1 MTPCGALANR
11 LQVLTGMNVLQ
22 RCQKYLREH
31 RINYSH
37 SIHPPAYTARET
49 ASAEQ
54 MPTHSMAKTVVYQ
67 GDNGPGMLVLPAD
80 SVVSF
85 GEVLRLLGLKE
96 VRLATEEELTRL
108 FPGSEVGAMPPFG
121 NLYNVPVLVD
131 EALARDPVILFN
143 AGSHQRTMTITYTDF
158 AKLVQPAVGK
168 FAKTPVV
175 V

>member
-1 MTPCGALANR
+1 
-11 LQVLTGMNVLQ
+11 MNVLQ

-54 MPTHSMAKTVVYQ
+54 MPAHSMAKTVVYQ

-85 GEVLRLLGLKE
+85 GEVLRLLGLTE

-121 NLYNVPVLVD
+121 NLFDMPVLLD
-131 EALARDPVILFN
+131 EQLAEAEFMAFN
-143 AGSHQRTMTITYTDF
+143 AGTHRDVIHMKVSDF
-158 AKLVQPAVGK
+158 HELVNPLVAAFAVM
-168 FAKTPVV
+168 APPPVV
-175 V
+175 T